1 MLVLA
6 AALGTEFCRPKKV
19 NFWGSDVIK
28 KKKNLSSDVIKKR
41 NLSSDVIKKRKNLS
55 SYVIKKRGK
64 I

>member
-28 KKKNLSSDVIKKR
+28 RKKNISSDVIKKKT
-41 NLSSDVIKKRKNLS
+41 NISSDVIK
-55 SYVIKKRGK
+55 RGK

>member
-28 KKKNLSSDVIKKR
+28 KKKNISSDVIKKR
-41 NLSSDVIKKRKNLS
+41 RQI
-55 SYVIKKRGK
+55 
-64 I
+64 